1 MKKLLFYSLLAL
13 IPFGVTEVSAQNVL
27 DGVYIKEHTP
37 LRRVTPLCHLRE
49 ADIIWSRRI
58 WRVIDLREKI
68 NIPLAFPKHDD
79 TKDRK
84 SLIDLLYN
92 AVKEGTLTPYD
103 YVDDE
108 FTKPITFEEFERF
121 GGSRMDTTQIP
132 IDPNNPDITID
143 TVIRQDFRFDDIV
156 QYRIKEDVFFDK
168 QRSVIETRII
178 GLAPLKYDRDDQGN
192 IREGSKPIPVCWFYF
207 PEARKVLSNNEVFN
221 RQNDGERRT
230 FDDVFMKRM
239 FNSYIIKESNEY
251 NRRIEDYKINPMDAL
266 LEADR
271 IKMDIINL
279 EHDMWEY

>member
-27 DGVYIKEHTP
+27 DGVYIREHTP

-168 QRSVIETRII
+168 QRSIIETRII

>member
-1 MKKLLFYSLLAL
+1 MKKVILIFCLLLGFAVPQLK
-13 IPFGVTEVSAQNVL
+13 AQNVL

-37 LRRVTPLCHLRE
+37 LRRVTPLCYLRE
-49 ADIIWSRRI
+49 ADIMWSRRI

-68 NIPLAFPKHDD
+68 NIPLKYPTHDD

-84 SLIDLLYN
+84 SLIDILYD
-92 AVKEGTLTPYD
+92 AVTEGTLTAYD
-103 YVDDE
+103 PIDDE
-108 FTKPITFEEFERF
+108 FTKPMTLEEFNKH
-121 GGSRMDTTQIP
+121 GGAKVDTVQIP
-132 IDPNNPDITID
+132 IDPNNPDITMD
-143 TVIRQDFRFDDIV
+143 TVIAKEFQFQYIV
-156 QYRIKEDVFFDK
+156 QYRVKEDVFFDK

-178 GLAPLKYDRDDQGN
+178 GLAPLIYDLDDQGN

-207 PEARKVLSNNEVFN
+207 PETRKVLSNNEVFN
-221 RQNDGERRT
+221 RQNDAERRT
-230 FDDVFMKRM
+230 FDDIFMKRM

-271 IKMDIINL
+271 IKNDIINL

>member
-1 MKKLLFYSLLAL
+1 MKMLSVLAVILLGSL
-13 IPFGVTEVSAQNVL
+13 FTELKAQNVL

-68 NIPLAFPKHDD
+68 NIPLKYPDHAR

-84 SLIDLLYN
+84 SLIDVLVD
-92 AVKEGTLTPYD
+92 AVNEGTLTAYD
-103 YVDDE
+103 NAKDDE
-108 FTKPITFEEFERF
+108 FTQPLTLEEFKKNM
-121 GGSRMDTTQIP
+121 GAKSDTQQVAM
-132 IDPNNPDITID
+132 DPNNPDILTD
-143 TVIRQDFRFDDIV
+143 TLIAQEEQFLDVV

-168 QRSVIETRII
+168 QRSVLETRII
-178 GLAPLKYDRDDQGN
+178 GIAPLILDRDEGGN
-192 IREGSKPIPVCWFYF
+192 IREGSKPKPVCWFYF

-230 FDDVFMKRM
+230 FDDIFMKRM
-239 FNSYIIKESNEY
+239 FNSYIMKESNEY
-251 NRRIEDYKINPMDAL
+251 DRRIEDYKINPLDAL

-271 IKMDIINL
+271 IKNDIINL